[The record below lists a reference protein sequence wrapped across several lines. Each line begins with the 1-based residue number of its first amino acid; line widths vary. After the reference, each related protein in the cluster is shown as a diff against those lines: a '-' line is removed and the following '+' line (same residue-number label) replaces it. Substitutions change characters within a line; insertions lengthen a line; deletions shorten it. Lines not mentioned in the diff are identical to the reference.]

1 MDTSESPTKA
11 KRSKSLGDL
20 QKEGDFQI
28 KPSSKVPKLDTSKWP
43 LLLKNFDRLNVRTNH
58 YTPLPFGSSPLSRDI
73 AQYIRYGCINLDKPC
88 NPSSH
93 EVVAWIKRI
102 LKVEKTG
109 HSGTLDPKVS
119 GCLIV
124 CIDRTTRLAKSQ
136 QSAGKEYIGIFKLHS
151 AVESVSKIHQAL
163 EKLRG
168 ALFQRPPLISAVKR
182 QLRVRT
188 CYENKLLEYDEDQ
201 NIGVLWVKVEAG
213 SYVRTI
219 CVHLGLLVGTGGQML
234 ELRRN
239 RSGVQSEEDGLS
251 TMHDVLDAQWL
262 YENHRD
268 ESYLRRV
275 VRPLESLLI
284 NHKKIIVK
292 DSAVN
297 AICYGAKIM
306 VPGILRYE
314 DGIEVNQ
321 EIVIV
326 TTKGEAIALGIA
338 LMTTATIASCD
349 HGIAARIKRVI
360 MDRDIYPR
368 KWGLGAKAFRKKQLI
383 KEGKLD
389 KYGKPNELTPADYME
404 TYRAEQQ
411 GLNGGVTVKQELP
424 DPDEPSTPAADLDR
438 KRKAS
443 RTPQSEEQET
453 SPTVTSEKKKKKK
466 KRKKH
471 DEEAPEGE
479 ADVTIKQEPIDPED
493 EGFRETG
500 AVGGEQQD
508 GEEPRKEKKKKKKK
522 DKQKEK
528 EDSS

>member
-1 MDTSESPTKA
+1 MASSESKSP

-20 QKEGDFQI
+20 QKEGDFSV
-28 KPSSKVPKLDTSKWP
+28 KPSTKVPKLDTEKWP
-43 LLLKNFDRLNVRTNH
+43 LLLKNFDKLNVRTYH
-58 YTPLPFGSSPLSRDI
+58 YTPLPFGSSPLHRDI
-73 AQYIRYGCINLDKPC
+73 TQHVRYGCINLDKPC

-136 QSAGKEYIGIFKLHS
+136 QSAGKEYVGIFKLHS
-151 AVESVSKIHQAL
+151 AVDSISKIHQGL

-188 CYENKLLEYDEDQ
+188 CYENKLLEYDED
-201 NIGVLWVKVEAG
+201 NNTGIIWVKVEAG

-219 CVHLGLLVGTGGQML
+219 CVHLGLIVGTGGQML

-239 RSGVQSEEDGLS
+239 RSGTMSEEDGLA

-262 YENHRD
+262 YDNHRD

-275 VRPLESLLI
+275 VRPLETLLVR
-284 NHKKIIVK
+284 HKRLIMK

-306 VPGILRYE
+306 IPGILRYE
-314 DGIEVNQ
+314 DGIELNE

-349 HGIAARIKRVI
+349 HGVAAKLKRVI

-368 KWGLGAKAFRKKQLI
+368 KWGLGAKAFKKKQLI
-383 KEGKLD
+383 AEGKLD
-389 KYGKPNELTPADYME
+389 KYGKPNENTPSDWL
-404 TYRAEQQ
+404 EQSTTAQ
-411 GLNGGVTVKQELP
+411 KSDNGAVRVKQEIP
-424 DPDEPSTPAADLDR
+424 DDDPSTPAGDQR
-438 KRKAS
+438 KRKLS
-443 RTPQSEEQET
+443 TTPGMSEDQDA
-453 SPTVTSEKKKKKK
+453 SPTQVATEKKKKKK
-466 KRKKH
+466 KKKKH
-471 DEEAPEGE
+471 DEEAPEDTS
-479 ADVTIKQEPIDPED
+479 AVSIK
-493 EGFRETG
+493 
-500 AVGGEQQD
+500 
-508 GEEPRKEKKKKKKK
+508 EEPAEYNEESFVEGNGEPVKEKKKKKKK
-522 DKQKEK
+522 DKHKEK
-528 EDSS
+528 EQDES